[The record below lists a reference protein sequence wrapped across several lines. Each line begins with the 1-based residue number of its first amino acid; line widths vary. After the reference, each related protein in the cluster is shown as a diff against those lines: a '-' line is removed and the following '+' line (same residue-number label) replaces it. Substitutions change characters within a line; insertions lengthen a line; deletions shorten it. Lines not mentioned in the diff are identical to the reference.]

1 MIQNMRFF
9 LGDNCIFRHQTN
21 DCSQILD
28 RFACLT
34 SFELRNEEDAHP
46 GSECVWCRNGVC
58 PNKNESQCD
67 SKTMI
72 RIFAPTTTFTEFG
85 FEDCLKIPSMFVRY
99 IQTTTYKLY
108 YMSGNMNT
116 EI

>member
-34 SFELRNEEDAHP
+34 SFEQRNEEDAHP
-46 GSECVWCRNGVC
+46 SSECVWCRNGVC

-67 SKTMI
+67 SKTMMQ
-72 RIFAPTTTFTEFG
+72 IFAPTTTFTEFG
-85 FEDCLKIPSMFVRY
+85 FEDCLKIPSMFIIY
-99 IQTTTYKLY
+99 LPTTICKLDY
-108 YMSGNMNT
+108 LNT